1 MGQLEL
7 DFCTSPVPRIID
19 LNPPERSV
27 DLARRF
33 DLRSCDRMRRRNGA
47 EVAAGRSLHAA
58 NGALTEAVRDALLA
72 NSHKASNSHLY
83 TMNFTP
89 IPCRPLS
96 DFDQKT
102 LRLKTEV

>member
-1 MGQLEL
+1 ADRPRKKQKNSGLI
-7 DFCTSPVPRIID
+7 PVFI
-19 LNPPERSV
+19 V
-27 DLARRF
+27 LAHYDPKSF
-33 DLRSCDRMRRRNGA
+33 
-47 EVAAGRSLHAA
+47 

-72 NSHKASNSHLY
+72 NSYKSSNSNLY
-83 TMNFTP
+83 RMDFNP